1 MLVRNPHLFLNTACT
16 ARLGQAESTLAS
28 ARLGH
33 AESTRIQTQAETPIN
48 KQNKLKTQWRR
59 QSSELQLKQRPN
71 SGTHAPI
78 RISELKA
85 PP

>member
-33 AESTRIQTQAETPIN
+33 AESTLYMDPNSSWDADQQAE
-48 KQNKLKTQWRR
+48 Q
-59 QSSELQLKQRPN
+59 
-71 SGTHAPI
+71 A
-78 RISELKA
+78 
-85 PP
+85 